1 MNTEQAIKELEKC
14 LGRIKEEF
22 KNGTLQQ
29 CLFALVALG
38 VCTYT
43 NSDCILAAL
52 RAQMEPKPLTLEQLR
67 ERNGK
72 SVVEYGETWVAYDRE
87 PRGPGMKKG

>member
-1 MNTEQAIKELEKC
+1 VKAEQKTGVELARETIAELREKY
-14 LGRIKEEF
+14 
-22 KNGTLQQ
+22 
-29 CLFALVALG
+29 ALNPETRYLMALIMA
-38 VCTYT
+38 
-43 NSDCILAAL
+43 DEAL

-87 PRGPGMKKG
+87 PRGGRV